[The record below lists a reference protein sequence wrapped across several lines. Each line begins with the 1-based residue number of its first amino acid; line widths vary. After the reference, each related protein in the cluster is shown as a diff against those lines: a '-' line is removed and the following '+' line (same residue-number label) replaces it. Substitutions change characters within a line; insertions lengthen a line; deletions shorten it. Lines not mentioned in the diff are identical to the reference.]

1 MVLQV
6 YFLMIL
12 LKLYLIQNHYNL
24 NIWKEKVVIDKIY
37 VNHIILMIIQKNYQK
52 KLHYY
57 NISEVILKV
66 NNQDKNHHLKNM
78 MVNKLFML
86 KNG

>member
-12 LKLYLIQNHYNL
+12 LKLYLIQNLYNL